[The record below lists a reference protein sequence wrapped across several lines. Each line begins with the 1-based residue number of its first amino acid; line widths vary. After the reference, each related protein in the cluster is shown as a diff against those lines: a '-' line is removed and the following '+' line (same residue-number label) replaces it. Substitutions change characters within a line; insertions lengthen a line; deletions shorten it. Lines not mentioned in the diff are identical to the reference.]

1 MWRPEMRNFVKNCC
15 KFVEKGSNVIDAP
28 KRQLSNEERVFTI
41 K

>member
-1 MWRPEMRNFVKNCC
+1 MGSRFVKKITVNLD
-15 KFVEKGSNVIDAP
+15 SNVIDAP